1 MVVGTA
7 RRMRL
12 ISGPELRFS
21 AVFLRLTFAG
31 LQRMQET
38 RSTVMA
44 LGGQKSRKSPAAACS
59 EVAIESVLKVS
70 SKDVR
75 RLSVECSL

>member
-38 RSTVMA
+38 VMA

-70 SKDVR
+70 TKDVR